1 MTEDKFTEL
10 VNLYLDKEISECGLA
25 QLKSELAANAERK
38 DDFVECC
45 RMCQAMRMAL
55 NSQSPK
61 RSYEIWRNG
70 SNGSSRSSR
79 SKQRGQRI
87 FFNTSRRADS
97 FSTHET
103 STNHFS
109 HKVTT
114 FPRWIMCTGFAASL
128 ALSFALF
135 MPVFRETPAMSSQ
148 TTHKGVEVE
157 DLFEDDL
164 LDRIGH
170 QEIRSF
176 ANVQAQRKANQ
187 QASLAT
193 QLRLLGLS
201 LELTPKKKQLRP
213 FSAAAALRPEEV
225 RDYAELLMEVQEM
238 SAMPPPQ
245 ILRVESMQSESAAS
259 WSGGFQ
265 SSLASFK

>member
-38 DDFVECC
+38 DDFAESC
-45 RMCQAMRMAL
+45 RMHLAMRMAL
-55 NSQSPK
+55 NPQSPK
-61 RSYEIWRNG
+61 RSYEFWRNE
-70 SNGSSRSSR
+70 SNSLSPS
-79 SKQRGQRI
+79 
-87 FFNTSRRADS
+87 
-97 FSTHET
+97 
-103 STNHFS
+103 S

-114 FPRWIMCTGFAASL
+114 LPLWIMGTGFAASL
-128 ALSFALF
+128 ALGFALL
-135 MPVFRETPAMSSQ
+135 MPVFRETPAVSSQ
-148 TTHKGVEVE
+148 TTLKGVEVE

-170 QEIRSF
+170 QEIRRF

>member
-10 VNLYLDKEISECGLA
+10 VNLYLDKEISDCGLA

-38 DDFVECC
+38 DDFAESC
-45 RMCQAMRMAL
+45 RMHLAMRMAL
-55 NSQSPK
+55 NPQSPK
-61 RSYEIWRNG
+61 RSYEFWRNE
-70 SNGSSRSSR
+70 SNSLSPS
-79 SKQRGQRI
+79 
-87 FFNTSRRADS
+87 
-97 FSTHET
+97 
-103 STNHFS
+103 S

-114 FPRWIMCTGFAASL
+114 LPLWIMGTGFAASL
-128 ALSFALF
+128 ALGFALL
-135 MPVFRETPAMSSQ
+135 MPVFRETPAVSSQ
-148 TTHKGVEVE
+148 TTLKGVEVE